1 MIPKGDDDM
10 EEIIQQWKKEALGI
24 RSIYKDTTVYHID
37 GNKLYLITKYPGLFI
52 GYHGRLVNKYQEK
65 LGMEV
70 EMIELHDGIT
80 RF

>member
-1 MIPKGDDDM
+1 MGD
-10 EEIIQQWKKEALGI
+10 IIQQWKKEALGI